1 MIENRTPNK
10 SQFNETEKTITRRS
24 NKNQPQI
31 NKMVSLIRQE
41 ELNSR
46 VSEIISP
53 QVNLTDILYLPDQVI
68 VG

>member
-1 MIENRTPNK
+1 MIENRSPNK